1 LKLKVDIN
9 CDLGESYG
17 AFKVGEDENIMP
29 HITSA
34 NIACG
39 FHGGDPVTIAKT
51 VNLAKKH
58 GVAVGAHPGYPDLMG
73 FGRRNMQLSTEEAK
87 NYVIYQL
94 GALEGFTR
102 MAKLSL
108 QHVKL
113 HGAFYNMAVMDE
125 KLSKAFVEAVKAFN
139 RNLIVFAPPNSVLA
153 KTARKNG
160 LRVANE
166 FFADRAY
173 NMDGSL
179 ASRKQPNAII
189 SEPEKVVERVVRA
202 VVEGTVLAINND
214 VVSLGEIHTVCVH
227 GDTSEAVRLVKAI
240 RKGLERAEIEVKPV
254 STFI

>member
-1 LKLKVDIN
+1 MKQKIDIN

-51 VNLAKKH
+51 VNLAKKYD
-58 GVAVGAHPGYPDLMG
+58 VAVGAHPGYPDLIG
-73 FGRRNMQLSTEEAK
+73 FGRRSMQLSTEEAR
-87 NYVIYQL
+87 NYVIYQM

-102 MAKLSL
+102 TAKLSL

-125 KLSKAFVEAVKAFN
+125 KLSKAVAEAVKAFDK
-139 RNLIVFAPPNSVLA
+139 NLIVFALPNSVLA
-153 KTARKNG
+153 KIAQSNG

-173 NMDGSL
+173 NTDRSL
-179 ASRKQPNAII
+179 VSRKQSNAII
-189 SEPEKVVERVVRA
+189 SEPEKVVERVIRA
-202 VVEGTVLAINND
+202 VAEGTVLAINND

-227 GDTSEAVRLVKAI
+227 GDTPEAVKLVKAI
-240 RKGLERAEIEVKPV
+240 RKGLEQAEIEVKPV
-254 STFI
+254 GTFI